1 MDEDEPGQRVVFAQ
15 SSDGMVWT
23 APTVLFPNMS
33 TSAFP
38 VAQFVGCGHN
48 QRPSTTTTTA
58 TATTATTAAPGP
70 HRGASI
76 DRPRAWLWRAWSRDM
91 C

>member
-33 TSAFP
+33 TSHHHGMCALKR
-38 VAQFVGCGHN
+38 V
-48 QRPSTTTTTA
+48 PSTRHANPPPTIHHPPLPCN
-58 TATTATTAAPGP
+58 APP
-70 HRGASI
+70 APLILLLLLLLLLLPSPLRI
-76 DRPRAWLWRAWSRDM
+76 
-91 C
+91 